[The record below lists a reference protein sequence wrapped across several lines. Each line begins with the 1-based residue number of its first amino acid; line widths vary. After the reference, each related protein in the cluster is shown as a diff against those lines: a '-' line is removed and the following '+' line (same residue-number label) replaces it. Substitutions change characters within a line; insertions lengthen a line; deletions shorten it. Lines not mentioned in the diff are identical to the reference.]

1 MKKYLTIFISCTI
14 VMILIMLFIVLKSDL
29 YNKYTVNF
37 LIWSTI
43 SICFTISLIIFL
55 ILSIYNVFGSNECTA
70 TTFNDINTTIVVTI
84 PAGSNSPIIDN
95 MEHKFVYVDTP
106 SAIPGLLIDQ
116 VNPKYGLIL
125 IQTENPVP
133 AGTVGNIIGYVVPL
147 GSYNQPISNL
157 SGQTMGTTGPNNSC
171 NTTYACGAINLSGV
185 ITPAQY
191 NIIKSYT
198 PELGAT
204 LPSCTP
210 SSPPGPSCTC
220 DNRTSCEIDYMSTN
234 PYYATSITVSGTET
248 IN

>member
-1 MKKYLTIFISCTI
+1 MNKYIIIYI
-14 VMILIMLFIVLKSDL
+14 VVTAIITILILLFILLKSGL
-29 YNKYTVNF
+29 YNYFTKIF
-37 LIWSTI
+37 LFNSTI
-43 SICFTISLIIFL
+43 CICFTISFILFL
-55 ILSIYNVFGSNECTA
+55 ILSIYNVFGNNECTA

-84 PAGSNSPIIDN
+84 PSLAGSGTPIIDSKT
-95 MEHKFVYVDTP
+95 HKFVYVDTP

-157 SGQTMGTTGPNNSC
+157 SGQTMGSTNSC
-171 NTTYACGAINLSGV
+171 NTTYACGAINLSSV
-185 ITPAQY
+185 ITLDQY

-204 LPSCTP
+204 LPACTP
-210 SSPPGPSCTC
+210 SSPPSTSCTC
-220 DNRTSCEIDYMSTN
+220 DNTTSCQIDFMATS